1 MRTTTAGLGLWLALG
16 AVGASISCAHVDLER
31 QGEAVHRLG
40 AQELPECTRVGTTHV
55 QVLAKILF
63 IPRSG
68 RRVDDELTTLA
79 RNAAG
84 NMGGNTVVAEAPVRN
99 GKQTFG
105 VFQCPDR

>member
-1 MRTTTAGLGLWLALG
+1 MRFTRAGLGLWLALG
-16 AVGASISCAHVDLER
+16 AVGASISCAHVHLES
-31 QGEAVHRLG
+31 QGVAVHRLG
-40 AQELPECTRVGTTHV
+40 AQELPECSRVGTARV
-55 QVLAKILF
+55 QVLAKVLF
-63 IPRSG
+63 VPRSG

-84 NMGGNTVVAEAPVRN
+84 NMGGDTIVAEGPVHK